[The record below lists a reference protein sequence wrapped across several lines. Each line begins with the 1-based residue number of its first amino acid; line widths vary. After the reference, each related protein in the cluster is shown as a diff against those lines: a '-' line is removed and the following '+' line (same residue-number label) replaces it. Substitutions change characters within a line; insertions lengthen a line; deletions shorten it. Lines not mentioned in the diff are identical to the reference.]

1 MGMVVRLPGAVITRD
16 LIVTFVSVK
25 VDLERLD
32 TPPAFNHP
40 GEAEKCF
47 ESGVFVDDNDTFPYG
62 AASLP
67 DTHLAVLV
75 GIFDVLLLHGASG
88 LLFDH
93 DPDGFKVLLKGD
105 ALHFRRDIGSVV
117 LAQIET
123 DVEFL
128 GVERLDVLC
137 VPPVVA
143 FALGD
148 IAWLH
153 VDGSLGF
160 RTHCVLD
167 LVVDDDVEPCPG
179 H

>member
-1 MGMVVRLPGAVITRD
+1 M
-16 LIVTFVSVK
+16 
-25 VDLERLD
+25 
-32 TPPAFNHP
+32 
-40 GEAEKCF
+40 
-47 ESGVFVDDNDTFPYG
+47 
-62 AASLP
+62 
-67 DTHLAVLV
+67 
-75 GIFDVLLLHGASG
+75 
-88 LLFDH
+88 
-93 DPDGFKVLLKGD
+93 LLKGD

-128 GVERLDVLC
+128 GVERHDVLC

-153 VDGSLGF
+153 MDGSLGF